1 MTYLE
6 LRNLSNNPELRDK
19 IIVACLVACDTIR
32 EEAVNT
38 ANHTNRIIWVKATLT
53 NPEAA
58 AIQIMPMVLAQN
70 KALTVDQVKGAADEA
85 IQAAVDKCINSVAL

>member
-6 LRNLSNNPELRDK
+6 LRNLANDPELRDK
-19 IIVACLVACDTIR
+19 IIIACLVACDTIR
-32 EEAVNT
+32 QEATST
-38 ANHTNRIIWVKATLT
+38 ANHANRIIWVKSTLS

-70 KALTVDQVKGAADEA
+70 RALN
-85 IQAAVDKCINSVAL
+85 IQTAVDNCINSVAL